1 MSGSTT
7 SWPVRA
13 LKAFGQFWWD
23 FLIGDTPELFVSTL
37 VLLAVVAVVSLN
49 AGANT
54 LAVVLTPTLVVLSLF
69 ATLWRVRRSR

>member
-1 MSGSTT
+1 MSESTT
-7 SWPVRA
+7 SWSVRA

-54 LAVVLTPTLVVLSLF
+54 LAVVLSPTLVVLSLF